1 MKRKDE
7 KMDVQLTRKAEEKLN
22 ALKNELSA
30 YDRLII
36 AYSGGLDSALL
47 LHVAHMVLGE
57 NMLAVIS
64 DSPSI
69 PRRELQE
76 AVSFANDIGARI
88 RVINTREL
96 DDQNYSRNPDDR
108 CYYCKK
114 ELYEYIGDIASEEK
128 IRYVANGTN
137 LDDLD
142 DYRPGLKAADE
153 HRVVSPLKDAGLTKD
168 DIRLVARHTGLD
180 IWDKPASPCLASRI
194 PYGSPVTR
202 EKLSQVELAEE
213 YVRSFGAREIR
224 VRHFDNRAVLEV
236 NPVYREIV
244 ENNLS
249 SIKKEFSLLGFLE
262 TEVKVFKSG
271 SLNELINIDAK
282 RKDQGAA

>member
-1 MKRKDE
+1 MKRE
-7 KMDVQLTRKAEEKLN
+7 EEAMDIQIRKKAEKKLE
-22 ALKNELSA
+22 ALKKELSG
-30 YDRLII
+30 YERLII

-47 LHVAHMVLGE
+47 LKVAHMMLGD
-57 NMLAVIS
+57 NVLAVIS

-76 AVSFANDIGARI
+76 AVSFANGTGARI

-114 ELYEYIGDIASEEK
+114 ELYEYIGDIAAKEGIK
-128 IRYVANGTN
+128 YVANGTN
-137 LDDLD
+137 LDDLG

-153 HRVVSPLKDAGLTKD
+153 HQVVSPLKDAGLTKD
-168 DIRLVARHTGLD
+168 DIRLVARLTGLD

-194 PYGSPVTR
+194 PYGSSVTR
-202 EKLSQVELAEE
+202 DKLSQVERAEE
-213 YVRSFGAREIR
+213 FVRSFGAREIR
-224 VRHFDNRAVLEV
+224 VRHFDRKAVLEV

-244 ENNLS
+244 EKNLS
-249 SIKKEFSLLGFLE
+249 AIKDEFALLGFYE
-262 TEVKVFKSG
+262 TEVKDFKSG
-271 SLNELINIDAK
+271 SLNQLININAK
-282 RKDQGAA
+282 R

>member
-1 MKRKDE
+1 MDIQIRK
-7 KMDVQLTRKAEEKLN
+7 KAEKKLE
-22 ALKNELSA
+22 ALKKELSG
-30 YDRLII
+30 YERLII

-47 LHVAHMVLGE
+47 LKVAHMMLGD
-57 NMLAVIS
+57 NVLAVIS

-76 AVSFANDIGARI
+76 AVSFANGTGARI

-114 ELYEYIGDIASEEK
+114 ELYEYIGDIAAKEGIK
-128 IRYVANGTN
+128 YVANGTN
-137 LDDLD
+137 LDDLG

-153 HRVVSPLKDAGLTKD
+153 HQVVSPLKDAGLTKD
-168 DIRLVARHTGLD
+168 DIRLVARLTGLD

-194 PYGSPVTR
+194 PYGSSVTR
-202 EKLSQVELAEE
+202 DKLSQVERAEE
-213 YVRSFGAREIR
+213 FVRSFGAREIR
-224 VRHFDNRAVLEV
+224 VRHFDRKAVLEV

-244 ENNLS
+244 EKNLS
-249 SIKKEFSLLGFLE
+249 AIKDEFALLGFYE
-262 TEVKVFKSG
+262 TEVKDFKSG
-271 SLNELINIDAK
+271 SLNQLININAK
-282 RKDQGAA
+282 R

>member
-1 MKRKDE
+1 MNRKDE
-7 KMDVQLTRKAEEKLN
+7 KIDGKMMSIAGQKHE
-22 ALKNELSA
+22 ALKKELRR

-47 LHVAHMVLGE
+47 LKVAHSVLGE
-57 NMLAVIS
+57 NVLAVIS

-69 PRRELQE
+69 ARNELQQ
-76 AVSFANDIGARI
+76 AVSFANETGARI

-114 ELYEYIGDIASEEK
+114 ELYEYIGDIASEER

-137 LDDLD
+137 VDDLD

-153 HRVVSPLKDAGLTKD
+153 HQVVSPLKDAGLTKD
-168 DIRLVARHTGLD
+168 DIRLVARLIGLD

-202 EKLSQVELAEE
+202 EKLSQVEMAEE
-213 YVRSFGAREIR
+213 FVKSFGAREIR
-224 VRHFDNRAVLEV
+224 VRHFGGRAVLEV

-244 ENNLS
+244 ENNLA
-249 SIKKEFSLLGFLE
+249 SIKREFSLLGFTE
-262 TEVKVFKSG
+262 TEVQDFKSG
-271 SLNELINIDAK
+271 SLNQLININAK
-282 RKDQGAA
+282 R